1 MSFLF
6 YKSNAKEHLT
16 CSHREISSPGL
27 CQECENDVLTRR
39 KYRWLLIFCLVW
51 PYALQALDSTII
63 ASALFWIA
71 KDFGE
76 ISQQNWIIST
86 FNLTSAA
93 FIPFW
98 AQIADVFGRHIALSS
113 SILLMILGSGLCTA
127 APTNVYGVMLL
138 GRAFQGISASGLNVL
153 TRTVLA
159 DRVSLEESAK
169 SWAIFSI
176 VGGFSYGLGPVIGGM
191 FQFLH
196 TPSGANCFKTGYLTK
211 VNWRWCFAINLPIAV
226 FGLFIVFILLRKH
239 LLGPQQLPELD
250 ETAVP
255 GRRNKFL
262 VRLQT
267 IDFGG
272 QILFVA
278 GSGLVIL
285 GLTWGGAAYP
295 WDSAAVITSLAIGSL
310 LLVVFVLWER
320 LLEPGRYLA
329 NRLPKQKPMIPWS
342 LISTKDM
349 GLLFYIECATG
360 ISMFSVLYF
369 CNAFFVRVKNYQADK
384 AGLQLLCFVPGLGVG
399 VYMCTFLCNRW
410 PRMTYPPLFLGT
422 ILETFGV
429 AFLALAMHNGHPPTI
444 FGLMALAGIGMGLKF
459 MVAPLHGIGL
469 FKTHRATVLA
479 LIGIAVPFG
488 GTLGLTIM
496 STVFNN
502 TAGLDVE
509 NSGDYSEDTTSQV
522 QHGIVYGYVS
532 IIPFMALS
540 CIACLFMGTVILG
553 KESPENGQKTED
565 AVIHEPYLWYLL
577 RGQNKQCDNKRIAM
591 NSLFQSQP

>member
-1 MSFLF
+1 M
-6 YKSNAKEHLT
+6 
-16 CSHREISSPGL
+16 
-27 CQECENDVLTRR
+27 
-39 KYRWLLIFCLVW
+39 
-51 PYALQALDSTII
+51 
-63 ASALFWIA
+63 
-71 KDFGE
+71 
-76 ISQQNWIIST
+76 
-86 FNLTSAA
+86 
-93 FIPFW
+93 
-98 AQIADVFGRHIALSS
+98 
-113 SILLMILGSGLCTA
+113 MLGSGLCTA
-127 APTNVYGVMLL
+127 APTNVYGLLLL

-153 TRTVLA
+153 TRTILA

-176 VGGFSYGLGPVIGGM
+176 VGGVSYGLGPVIGGM
-191 FQFLH
+191 FRFLH
-196 TPSGANCFKTGYLTK
+196 TTSGANFFKTGYLTK

-226 FGLFIVFILLRKH
+226 FGLLIVFILLRKH
-239 LLGPQQLPELD
+239 LLGPQPIPELD
-250 ETAVP
+250 ETAET
-255 GRRNKFL
+255 GRRTTFL

-272 QILFVA
+272 QILFLA
-278 GSGLVIL
+278 GSGLLIL
-285 GLTWGGAAYP
+285 GLTCGGATYP
-295 WDSAAVITSLAIGSL
+295 WNSAAVITSLAIGSL
-310 LLVVFVLWER
+310 LLAVFVLWER

-349 GLLFYIECATG
+349 GLLFYIECTTG

-369 CNAFFVRVKNYQADK
+369 CNVFFVRVKNYQADK

-429 AFLALAMHNGHPPTI
+429 AFLALAMHKGHSPTI
-444 FGLMALAGIGMGLKF
+444 FGLMALSGVGMGLKF

-496 STVFNN
+496 YTVFNN
-502 TAGLDVE
+502 ISGLDVE
-509 NSGDYSEDTTSQV
+509 NSGNYSEDTISQV
-522 QHGIVYGYVS
+522 QHGVVCGYAS

-540 CIACLFMGTVILG
+540 CIACLFMGTIILG
-553 KESPENGQKTED
+553 KENSGNRLKTD
-565 AVIHEPYLWYLL
+565 DVVIHEPYLWYLL
-577 RGQNKQCDNKRIAM
+577 RGRNRQCDDKSIAM
-591 NSLFQSQP
+591 HQLLQPQP